1 MLEDL
6 EIVNGIITPEFD
18 IYNNIY
24 SVSIAEDVEELVINY
39 KVSDDYVVNII
50 DNNNLVPGENEV
62 YIQVIKENEINT
74 YTLLVNKEETE
85 QASNL
90 EYLLEPLEVK
100 EELPTYVAP
109 LIIGSCIFLMLVFF
123 LIIFKKKRVK

>member
-6 EIVNGIITPEFD
+6 EIFNGIISPEFD

-24 SVSIAEDVEELVINY
+24 SVSISEDVDELVINY
-39 KVSDDYVVNII
+39 KVSDGYVVNII

-85 QASNL
+85 DVADL

-109 LIIGSCIFLMLVFF
+109 LVGGSCLFLIFIFF
-123 LIIFKKKRVK
+123 LIIFRKRKIK

>member
-6 EIVNGIITPEFD
+6 EILNGIISPEFD

-24 SVSIAEDVEELVINY
+24 SVSILEDVDELVINY
-39 KVSDDYVVNII
+39 KVSDGYVVNII
-50 DNNNLVPGENEV
+50 DNNNLVSGENEV

-85 QASNL
+85 DVADL

-109 LIIGSCIFLMLVFF
+109 LVGGSCLFLIFIFF
-123 LIIFKKKRVK
+123 LIIFRKRKIK

>member
-6 EIVNGIITPEFD
+6 EILNGIISPEFD

-24 SVSIAEDVEELVINY
+24 SVIILEDVDELVINY
-39 KVSDDYVVNII
+39 KVSDGYVVNII

-85 QASNL
+85 DVADL

-109 LIIGSCIFLMLVFF
+109 LVGGSCLFLIFIFF
-123 LIIFKKKRVK
+123 LIIFRKRKIK

>member
-6 EIVNGIITPEFD
+6 EILNGIITPEFD

-85 QASNL
+85 QTSNL

-123 LIIFKKKRVK
+123 LIIFKKKKVK

>member
-6 EIVNGIITPEFD
+6 EILNGIISPEFD

-24 SVSIAEDVEELVINY
+24 SVSILEDVDELVINY
-39 KVSDDYVVNII
+39 KVSDGYVVNII

-85 QASNL
+85 DVADL
-90 EYLLEPLEVK
+90 KYLLEPLEVK

-109 LIIGSCIFLMLVFF
+109 LIGGSCLFLIFIFF
-123 LIIFKKKRVK
+123 LIIFRKRKIK

>member
-6 EIVNGIITPEFD
+6 EILNGIISPEFD

-24 SVSIAEDVEELVINY
+24 SVSILEDVDKLVINY
-39 KVSDDYVVNII
+39 KVSDGYVVNII

-85 QASNL
+85 DVADL

-109 LIIGSCIFLMLVFF
+109 LIGGSCLFLIFIFF
-123 LIIFKKKRVK
+123 LIIFRKRKTK

>member
-6 EIVNGIITPEFD
+6 EILNGIISPEFD

-24 SVSIAEDVEELVINY
+24 SVSILEDVDELVINY
-39 KVSDDYVVNII
+39 KVSDGYVVNII

-85 QASNL
+85 DVADL

-109 LIIGSCIFLMLVFF
+109 LVGGSCLFLIFIFF
-123 LIIFKKKRVK
+123 LIIFRKRKIK

>member
-6 EIVNGIITPEFD
+6 EILNGIISPEFD

-24 SVSIAEDVEELVINY
+24 SVIILEDVDELVINY
-39 KVSDDYVVNII
+39 KVSDGYVVNII
-50 DNNNLVPGENEV
+50 DNNNLVSGENEV

-85 QASNL
+85 DVADL

-109 LIIGSCIFLMLVFF
+109 LVGGSCLFLIFIFF
-123 LIIFKKKRVK
+123 LIIFRKRKIK

>member
-6 EIVNGIITPEFD
+6 EILNGIITPEFD

-100 EELPTYVAP
+100 EKLPTYVAP

-123 LIIFKKKRVK
+123 LIIFKKKKVK

>member
-6 EIVNGIITPEFD
+6 EILNGIISPEFD

-24 SVSIAEDVEELVINY
+24 SVSILEDVDELVINY
-39 KVSDDYVVNII
+39 KVSDGYVVNII
-50 DNNNLVPGENEV
+50 DNNNLVSGENEV

-85 QASNL
+85 DVVDL

-109 LIIGSCIFLMLVFF
+109 LVGGSCLFLIFIFF
-123 LIIFKKKRVK
+123 LIIFRKRKIK

>member
-6 EIVNGIITPEFD
+6 EILNGIISPEFD

-24 SVSIAEDVEELVINY
+24 SVSILEDVDELVINY
-39 KVSDDYVVNII
+39 KVSDGYVVNII
-50 DNNNLVPGENEV
+50 DNNNLVSGENEV

-85 QASNL
+85 DVADL
-90 EYLLEPLEVK
+90 KYLLEPLEVK

-109 LIIGSCIFLMLVFF
+109 LIGGSCLFLIFIFF
-123 LIIFKKKRVK
+123 LIIFRKRKIK

>member
-6 EIVNGIITPEFD
+6 EILNGIISPEFD

-24 SVSIAEDVEELVINY
+24 SVSISEDVDELVINY
-39 KVSDDYVVNII
+39 KVSDGYVVNII

-85 QASNL
+85 DVADL
-90 EYLLEPLEVK
+90 KYLLEPLEVK

-109 LIIGSCIFLMLVFF
+109 LVGGSCLFLIFIFF
-123 LIIFKKKRVK
+123 LIIFRKRKIK

>member
-24 SVSIAEDVEELVINY
+24 SVSIEEDVDELVINY

-74 YTLLVNKEETE
+74 YTLLVNKEESE
-85 QASNL
+85 NVSNL

-109 LIIGSCIFLMLVFF
+109 LIIGSCIFLILVFF
-123 LIIFKKKRVK
+123 LIIFRKKKVK

>member
-6 EIVNGIITPEFD
+6 EILNGIISPEFD

-24 SVSIAEDVEELVINY
+24 SVSILEDVDELVINY
-39 KVSDDYVVNII
+39 KVSDGYVVNII

-85 QASNL
+85 DVADL

-109 LIIGSCIFLMLVFF
+109 LIGGSCLFLIFIFF
-123 LIIFKKKRVK
+123 LIIFRKRKIK

>member
-6 EIVNGIITPEFD
+6 EILNGIITPEFD

-123 LIIFKKKRVK
+123 LIIFKKKKVK

>member
-6 EIVNGIITPEFD
+6 EILNGIISPEFD

-24 SVSIAEDVEELVINY
+24 SVSILEDVDELVINY
-39 KVSDDYVVNII
+39 KVSDGYVVNII
-50 DNNNLVPGENEV
+50 DNNNLVSGENEV

-85 QASNL
+85 DVADL
-90 EYLLEPLEVK
+90 KYLLEPLEVK

-109 LIIGSCIFLMLVFF
+109 LVGGSCLFLIFIFF
-123 LIIFKKKRVK
+123 LIIFRKRKIK

>member
-6 EIVNGIITPEFD
+6 EILNGIISPEFD

-24 SVSIAEDVEELVINY
+24 SVSILEDVDELVINY
-39 KVSDDYVVNII
+39 KVSDGYVVNII

-85 QASNL
+85 DVVDL

-109 LIIGSCIFLMLVFF
+109 LIGGSCLFLILIFF
-123 LIIFKKKRVK
+123 LIIFRKRKKK

>member
-6 EIVNGIITPEFD
+6 EILNGIISPEFD

-24 SVSIAEDVEELVINY
+24 SVSILEDVDELVINY
-39 KVSDDYVVNII
+39 KVSDGYVVNII

-85 QASNL
+85 DVADL
-90 EYLLEPLEVK
+90 KYLLEPLEVK

-109 LIIGSCIFLMLVFF
+109 LVGGSCLFLIFIFF
-123 LIIFKKKRVK
+123 LIIFRKRKIK

>member
-6 EIVNGIITPEFD
+6 EILNGIISPEFD

-24 SVSIAEDVEELVINY
+24 SVSILEDVDELVINY
-39 KVSDDYVVNII
+39 KVSDGYVVNII
-50 DNNNLVPGENEV
+50 DNNNLVSGENEV

-85 QASNL
+85 DVADL

-109 LIIGSCIFLMLVFF
+109 LIGGSCLFLIFIFF
-123 LIIFKKKRVK
+123 LIIFRKRKIK

>member
-6 EIVNGIITPEFD
+6 EILNGIISPEFD

-24 SVSIAEDVEELVINY
+24 SVSILEDVDELVINY
-39 KVSDDYVVNII
+39 KVSDGYVVNII
-50 DNNNLVPGENEV
+50 DNNNLVSGENEV

-85 QASNL
+85 DVVDL
-90 EYLLEPLEVK
+90 KYLLEPLEVK

-109 LIIGSCIFLMLVFF
+109 LVGGSCLFLIFIFF
-123 LIIFKKKRVK
+123 LIIFRKRKIK

>member
-6 EIVNGIITPEFD
+6 EILNGIITPEFD